1 MSIKCISAPPP
12 PLADAQLNT
21 VDTLWNIVWT
31 AMWRSLGLTIKHI
44 FLTRRLA
51 RQLDRQTMRLAG
63 LRAREVSLLCG
74 VPAIQPDGSL
84 SLVFLTRRHQGV
96 VSTLPVGGVATLL
109 CSTLDSVEHVSV
121 RVTHNTHVERHV
133 AMVTT
138 LLAVS
143 RVAGS

>member
-1 MSIKCISAPPP
+1 MDVANSLLSAF
-12 PLADAQLNT
+12 ANT
-21 VDTLWNIVWT
+21 T
-31 AMWRSLGLTIKHI
+31 
-44 FLTRRLA
+44 A
-51 RQLDRQTMRLAG
+51 RQTARQTMRLAG
-63 LRAREVSLLCG
+63 LRAREGSLLCG